1 MGRFKN
7 KLFAKLFTKFTGLA
21 ENAAKNIE
29 PVAEGGVVP
38 WAPFTKSLKS
48 STVAIVT
55 TAGVHLKSQTPFD
68 MECKDGDA
76 SFREIPSDAPL
87 HSYTITHDY
96 YDHSDADKDINI
108 VFPVDRLK
116 ELAGARVIGG
126 LAKFNYGF
134 MGHITG
140 GRVEELM
147 KNSAPEVAR
156 RLKNEAVD
164 IVILTPG

>member
-21 ENAAKNIE
+21 ENAAKKIE
-29 PVAEGGVVP
+29 PVAEGGAVP
-38 WAPFTKSLKS
+38 WAPFTKSLKAA
-48 STVAIVT
+48 TVAIVT

-68 MECKDGDA
+68 MDCKDGDA
-76 SFREIPSDAPL
+76 SFREIPSGAPL
-87 HSYTITHDY
+87 LDYTITHDY
-96 YDHSDADKDINI
+96 YDHSDADKDVNI

-116 ELAGARVIGG
+116 EMAAQGVIGV

-140 GRVEELM
+140 GRVEELI
-147 KNSAPEVAR
+147 KKSGPEVAR
-156 RLKNEAVD
+156 RLKNEGVD
-164 IVILTPG
+164 IVIMTPG